1 MHASLRVRC
10 TKSQKVAIP
19 HPFYNLGYP
28 TFKTEVTV
36 SDAEFDR
43 EYRTG
48 VKTFVKRDHA
58 IKFAYHCN
66 LDTVTCP
73 VYDDVNGQWV
83 YNAVETGKIAAEIN

>member
-1 MHASLRVRC
+1 MPAYEYAAL
-10 TKSQKVAIP
+10 KAKKL
-19 HPFYNLGYP
+19 PFHNLGYP

-43 EYRTG
+43 EYRTR

-73 VYDDVNGQWV
+73 GL
-83 YNAVETGKIAAEIN
+83 